1 MCRQRVCCMYAW
13 IVASNIFKEGEL
25 DEKVVV
31 RKFRITTLKRVNFTK
46 FGRKNV
52 VFTQKFGRKSVE
64 NVWKFGRKSVIS
76 AAKVLI

>member
-1 MCRQRVCCMYAW
+1 MNDLTAP
-13 IVASNIFKEGEL
+13 
-25 DEKVVV
+25 KVVV

-64 NVWKFGRKSVIS
+64 NVWKFGRKSVTLQPKYS
-76 AAKVLI
+76 F